1 MLVLINGN
9 PGTGKLTIG
18 KNLSEQIGG
27 RLLDVHTV
35 YNLSL
40 ALADHKSEEFFSTIR
55 KIWSLADD
63 LMAVLPH
70 EQPIVFTEAL
80 ADGSDWASETW
91 SRYLRLGEARG
102 PLYVVHL
109 HCSLEENIRRI
120 ISPGRLSSRKPV
132 DADYARHWHSLD
144 RPLVGRTASKLLTLD
159 VTNLSVETAA
169 THIREWIQGQ
179 LSDSDAENC
188 KKRLI

>member
-18 KNLSEQIGG
+18 KNLSEQMNG

-40 ALADHKSEEFFSTIR
+40 ALADHKSEDFFNTIR

-63 LMAVLPH
+63 LMAALPDQ
-70 EQPIVFTEAL
+70 QPIVFTEAL

-91 SRYLRLGEARG
+91 SRYLRLAEARG

-120 ISPGRLSSRKPV
+120 TSPGRLSSRKPV
-132 DADYARHWHSLD
+132 DTDYAKRWHTRA
-144 RPLVGRTASKLLTLD
+144 RPLVGRTASTLLTLD
-159 VTNLSVETAA
+159 VTNLSAEIAA

-179 LSDSDAENC
+179 LSEGDTE
-188 KKRLI
+188 KRGDG

>member
-9 PGTGKLTIG
+9 PGTGKLSIG
-18 KNLSEQIGG
+18 KNLSERIGG

-40 ALADHKSEEFFSTIR
+40 ALADHKSDEFFSTIR

-63 LMAVLPH
+63 LMAILPLQ
-70 EQPIVFTEAL
+70 QPIIFTEAL
-80 ADGSDWASETW
+80 ADESDWASETW
-91 SRYLRLGEARG
+91 SRYLRLAEARG

-120 ISPGRLSSRKPV
+120 TSPGRLSSRKPV
-132 DADYARHWHSLD
+132 DADYARRWHSLQ
-144 RPLVGRTASKLLTLD
+144 RPLVGRKASRLLKLD

-169 THIREWIQGQ
+169 NHIREWIGGQ
-179 LSDSDAENC
+179 VSESDAE
-188 KKRLI
+188 KREDG